1 MATKSGLDF
10 NYDDDFLSALLKGHP
25 ARGLGWSGPP
35 ISAMSAAEKKIAQ
48 QRAAAKAAGTALDHN
63 NTDVEVAHIIKS
75 AL

>member
-48 QRAAAKAAGTALDHN
+48 QRAAAKAAEKTGFLYAPVGWQREDMGRAL
-63 NTDVEVAHIIKS
+63 
-75 AL
+75 